1 MGKVKQAVPAEQ
13 RRTSPRLAMK
23 PKAAAVETKKKAAAK
38 KAPKA
43 KKAKPAEN
51 GNTKAEEPKAE
62 ATEAKWITVDV
73 LTLCT
78 WWLYSFK

>member
-1 MGKVKQAVPAEQ
+1 MGKAK
-13 RRTSPRLAMK
+13 
-23 PKAAAVETKKKAAAK
+23 KAAPVETKKKAAPK

-62 ATEAKWITVDV
+62 ATETK
-73 LTLCT
+73 
-78 WWLYSFK
+78 